1 MLTYIRI
8 TATIWL
14 LISGLTS
21 MPGLASAKEP
31 LKKVTVES
39 NQVSSDALALAMHL
53 MRPEVIGTCLK
64 EIKESK
70 YDFVWTEVTSKEERK
85 PTINVTY
92 RLKAT
97 LVDSAKNSATDQIAI
112 LTVSRDLEKLKSG
125 KLHFNC
131 NISYE
136 AKK

>member
-1 MLTYIRI
+1 
-8 TATIWL
+8 
-14 LISGLTS
+14 